1 MNSDRFLFL
10 DFDGVLHPTTH
21 GSILF
26 SNAHDLE
33 GIFSKQQCNI
43 VISSSWRFHVGLEE
57 IKLRLPDVIQPHI
70 MGLTG
75 EAYIGQYARYHEIIG
90 YLYDRDKHFAEWKA
104 LDDSWI
110 EFSED
115 CESLIRCNPNTG
127 ITDQEV
133 SQLLDW
139 LKK

>member
-1 MNSDRFLFL
+1 
-10 DFDGVLHPTTH
+10 
-21 GSILF
+21 LF
-26 SNAHDLE
+26 SNAHLLAE
-33 GIFSKQQCNI
+33 AFLRHQCNI
-43 VISSSWRFHVGLEE
+43 VISSSWRFHVDLEE

-70 MGLTG
+70 IGVTG
-75 EAYIGQYARYHEIIG
+75 NAYIGQYSRYHEIVG
-90 YLYDRDKHFAEWKA
+90 YLYDRGKHFAEWKA

-110 EFSED
+110 EFPYG
-115 CESLIRCNPNTG
+115 CENLIRCNPNTG